1 MSSEQE
7 RQDGVNQRLFEK
19 LDDVSRLV
27 SDMRV
32 EVAEMKAE
40 LRMRKECPNPGAC
53 IELAKRVDEHDRV
66 IQQAKG
72 GWKLI
77 IAATISSGALGALI
91 VQWVMPKH

>member
-1 MSSEQE
+1 MSAEQE

-53 IELAKRVDEHDRV
+53 IDLAKRVDEHDRV

-77 IAATISSGALGALI
+77 IGATITSGALGAFIAHWLGG
-91 VQWVMPKH
+91 KH